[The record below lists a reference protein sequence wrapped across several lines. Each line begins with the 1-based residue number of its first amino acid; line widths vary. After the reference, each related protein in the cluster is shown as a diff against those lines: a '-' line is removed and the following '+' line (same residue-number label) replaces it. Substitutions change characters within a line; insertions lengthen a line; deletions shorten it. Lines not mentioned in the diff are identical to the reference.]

1 MPEVPDR
8 SIRICADRGGT
19 FCDVH
24 ASYPD
29 PDTPG
34 ERKEIVV
41 KLRMR
46 PIHCLLYL
54 YNLTQHSVSQ
64 DEANY
69 KDAPTE
75 GIRRVLEI
83 ATGKQIERTSVL
95 QTDKIGTRRYSLAL
109 SIYHSIYCRLHQTF
123 HHCRDKRLT

>member
-1 MPEVPDR
+1 MPEIPDR

-29 PDTPG
+29 PENPK
-34 ERKEIVV
+34 ERRELVV
-41 KLRMR
+41 KLCKLLWSHAR
-46 PIHCLLYL
+46 IHD
-54 YNLTQHSVSQ
+54 QISHAVSQ
-64 DEANY
+64 DETNY

-83 ATGKQIERTSVL
+83 ATGTQIERGSTL
-95 QTDKIGTRRYSLAL
+95 QTDKIGTAA
-109 SIYHSIYCRLHQTF
+109 
-123 HHCRDKRLT
+123 